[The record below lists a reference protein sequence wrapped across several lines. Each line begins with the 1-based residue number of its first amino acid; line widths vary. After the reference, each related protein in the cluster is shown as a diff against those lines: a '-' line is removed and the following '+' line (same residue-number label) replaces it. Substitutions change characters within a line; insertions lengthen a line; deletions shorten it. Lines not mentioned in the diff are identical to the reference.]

1 MGRVLWV
8 PFWLK
13 AEQSG
18 IQRYQ
23 KHLATRTVNVLAG
36 IHFDS
41 EAGCCALL
49 ACPLNLPS
57 AERGVSCA
65 AASRRWPGH
74 WVANSAVLLEEAR
87 RAAGDDLFRS
97 RIHSTERGCSDHL
110 PQLRWIPNLQS
121 LPR

>member
-1 MGRVLWV
+1 MGWVLRV

-23 KHLATRTVNVLAG
+23 KHLATRTVNVLAV

-41 EAGCCALL
+41 EAGYCALL
-49 ACPLNLPS
+49 AFPLILPR
-57 AERGVSCA
+57 AVQGVLCA
-65 AASRRWPGH
+65 AACSRWLGH
-74 WVANSAVLLEEAR
+74 WGAVSAVLLEEAR

-97 RIHSTERGCSDHL
+97 GVHSSKRGCRDHL
-110 PQLRWIPNLQS
+110 SELRWIPNLQS
-121 LPR
+121 LLR